1 MFDPKA
7 KSTPL
12 AATTYRVTHGSER
25 GIGSLA
31 AERENLS
38 QYRAAVVE
46 DMAHKAVRVE
56 PEEFLKEFLRS
67 NNDESP
73 HYDYNVFKDV
83 EGAKT
88 MTEARVA
95 DKFVSCTIMCLRSP
109 TTTSLSDY
117 GSQPP

>member
-1 MFDPKA
+1 MYDPKA
-7 KSTPL
+7 KSTPV
-12 AATTYRVTHGSER
+12 AAPAYRVTHGSER
-25 GIGSLA
+25 GAGSLA

-56 PEEFLKEFLRS
+56 PEEFLKEFFHS
-67 NNDESP
+67 NNNERR

-88 MTEARVA
+88 MTEAQVA
-95 DKFVSCTIMCLRSP
+95 DKFVSCPIASLRSG

-117 GSQPP
+117 GSQSP